1 MASGI
6 RRIEALTGEAARLWL
21 VGRETQLKSVAAMMK
36 TAPDEVVARIETL
49 MSERKRLEKELSEA
63 KNALALS
70 GGGGAKAE
78 VEQIG
83 SATFIGQIISGIE
96 PKALRG
102 LADDHMKAIGS
113 GIVAIIAANENSN
126 TVVIAV
132 SPEWQ
137 GTLSAPDLV
146 RAATEAMGSQGG
158 GGRPD
163 MAQGGGP
170 AGAELAQAALHAIR
184 AKIAG

>member
-1 MASGI
+1 
-6 RRIEALTGEAARLWL
+6 
-21 VGRETQLKSVAAMMK
+21 
-36 TAPDEVVARIETL
+36 VVARIETL

-70 GGGGAKAE
+70 GGGGPKAE
-78 VEQIG
+78 AEHIG
-83 SATFIGQIISGIE
+83 NVTFMGQIISGIE

-170 AGAELAQAALHAIR
+170 AGAEFAQAALHAIR